1 MSSHRQAEPRSGVAG
16 PLPRFGFAEA
26 GGGTRVAR
34 LAAAPALAALS
45 VVALSLGAGGF
56 FPVAWG
62 WSAVLLIWVSCMALL
77 LRDRIALAR
86 REWLVM
92 GGMAGLVGWTAL
104 SGTWSTGWTAPVL
117 QTEMLLVYL
126 SALTAL
132 LLLTRPKTAAGL
144 LGTVTV
150 TTAAVVM
157 YALAGRLLPGAPA
170 MPGPGVADGLS
181 AFRLSEPL
189 GYWNAL
195 GLMASMAILLALG
208 QAAGA
213 RAVGWR
219 AASAAVVPALT
230 VALYFTYSRGA
241 IAALGLGLLVALLI
255 DPGRLRL
262 ACLGLWVLV
271 PTAAGLAVGVGSSAL
286 THVGASQAR
295 MSGQGARLAAVLVV
309 CALAAAAGPFVLRRP
324 AFDPDRLRL
333 PRPGR
338 RAVAGGLG
346 LLLCLLVGLS
356 VLAGSPAQLV
366 SRGLDSFVS
375 TSGYGGPQRAGHQRG
390 PATADLN
397 ARFSDLSGHSRLTLW
412 QDAWRD
418 FTAHPLLGSG
428 GGSFAQHWVQDR
440 PTDLNVRDAHSLYM
454 QALAE
459 LGPIGLIL
467 LAVVLGVPLAA
478 GLRVRRLPL
487 VPAALGAYAAYLI
500 HAATDWDWQMP
511 AVTLV
516 ALCCAAFVLV
526 RARDQ
531 LGSRPRELR
540 TGVRR
545 GMLAALALAG
555 AFAFVGLQGNRQM
568 SAAQSALDT
577 HRWGAAERQALAA
590 TRWEPWSTHP
600 WLVVGQARL
609 AAGDPAG
616 ARAAYRDAIAK
627 EPTDWQL
634 WFELARASTGAQ
646 QQAALSQA
654 TRLNPRSREI
664 AIFLRQQARAARS

>member
-34 LAAAPALAALS
+34 LAAAPLLVALS
-45 VVALSLGAGGF
+45 VSLLSLGAGGF

-62 WSAVLLIWVSCMALL
+62 WSALFLIWATCMALL
-77 LRDRIALAR
+77 LRERIVLAR
-86 REWLVM
+86 REWLVI
-92 GGMAGLVGWTAL
+92 GGMAGLVGWTTL
-104 SGTWSTGWTAPVL
+104 SGVWSTGWTAPAL
-117 QTEMLLVYL
+117 QTELLLVYL

-132 LLLTRPKTAAGL
+132 LLLTRPKTAPGL
-144 LGTVTV
+144 LAAL
-150 TTAAVVM
+150 TATAVAVVA

-170 MPGPGVADGLS
+170 MPGPGFNDGLS
-181 AFRLSEPL
+181 GFRLSEPL

-195 GLMASMAILLALG
+195 GLMAAMGILLALG

-213 RAVGWR
+213 RSVGWR
-219 AASAAVVPALT
+219 AASAAVLPVMAT
-230 VALYFTYSRGA
+230 ALYFTYSRGA
-241 IAALGLGLLVALLI
+241 IAALCLGLLVALAL
-255 DPGRLRL
+255 DPNRLRM
-262 ACLGLWVLV
+262 ACLGIWVLA
-271 PTAAGLAVGVGSSAL
+271 PTAAALAVAIGSNAL

-295 MSGQGARLAAVLVV
+295 MSSQGARLTAALAV
-309 CALAAAAGPFVLRRP
+309 CALAAAAGPVVLGRLKLDP
-324 AFDPDRLRL
+324 ARL

-338 RAVAGGLG
+338 RAAAGGLG
-346 LLLCLLVGLS
+346 LLVCLMVALS
-356 VLAGSPAQLV
+356 VVAGSPSRLV
-366 SRGLDSFVS
+366 NRGLDSFGS
-375 TSGYGGPQRAGHQRG
+375 NSGYGGPQRAGHQRG

-397 ARFSDLSGHSRLTLW
+397 ARFTDLSGHSRLTLW

-577 HRWGAAERQALAA
+577 HRWGAAEQQALAA
-590 TRWEPWSTHP
+590 RRWAPWSTHT
-600 WLVVGQARL
+600 WLVAGQARL
-609 AAGDPAG
+609 AAGDAAG
-616 ARAAYRDAIAK
+616 ARAAYRTAIAK
-627 EPTDWQL
+627 DPNDWQL
-634 WFELARASTGAQ
+634 WFELARASTGAEQ
-646 QQAALSQA
+646 RAALSQA
-654 TRLNPRSREI
+654 SSLNPLSREI